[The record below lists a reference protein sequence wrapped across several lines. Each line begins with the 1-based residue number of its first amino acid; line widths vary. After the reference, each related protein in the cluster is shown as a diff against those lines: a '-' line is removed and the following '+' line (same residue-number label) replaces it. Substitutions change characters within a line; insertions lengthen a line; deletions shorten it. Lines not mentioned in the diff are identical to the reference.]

1 MAKPIN
7 SHCKDVARFFLSFF
21 LCYYVLP
28 FPSVILTR
36 FFLSRIMMLLHCRFY
51 RIIKIKYKFFFYVCW
66 DEPKMHSRG
75 KQMLSLP
82 VGKIEKKERN
92 TVSSFSNIFGN
103 VGLQNKDVR
112 IYFMVVYLSF
122 LLWANNYFI
131 ISNLIIIHVFITLT
145 RSLYRSL

>member
-1 MAKPIN
+1 
-7 SHCKDVARFFLSFF
+7 
-21 LCYYVLP
+21 
-28 FPSVILTR
+28 
-36 FFLSRIMMLLHCRFY
+36 
-51 RIIKIKYKFFFYVCW
+51 
-66 DEPKMHSRG
+66 MHSRG

-122 LLWANNYFI
+122 LFPWKSSACCYE
-131 ISNLIIIHVFITLT
+131 LITILLFQI
-145 RSLYRSL
+145 